1 MSQRDQSTRM
11 ESSGARVGVGEAAA
25 SAAIV
30 DDAHLAGG
38 GGGVCVIG
46 ARGEIGGARAME

>member
-38 GGGVCVIG
+38 GGS
-46 ARGEIGGARAME
+46 A

>member
-11 ESSGARVGVGEAAA
+11 GSSGARVGVGEAAA

-38 GGGVCVIG
+38 GGVCVIG